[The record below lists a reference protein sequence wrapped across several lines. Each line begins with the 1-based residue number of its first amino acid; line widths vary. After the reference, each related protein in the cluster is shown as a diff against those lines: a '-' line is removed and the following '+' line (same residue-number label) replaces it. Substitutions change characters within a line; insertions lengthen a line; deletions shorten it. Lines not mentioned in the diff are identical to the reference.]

1 MKPELGSVGLH
12 KRREISL
19 ERLISEIKRNP
30 EINRAGAIACFT
42 GIVREEGAELD
53 DVQQLEYEAYQKVA
67 LEKLD
72 EIRREMLG
80 RPGII
85 DISLH
90 HIIDKLKVS
99 EESIYVVVAGK
110 HRKDVFPA
118 LVEAVERVKREVPIW
133 KKEVSQ
139 RSAAWIATD
148 H

>member
-1 MKPELGSVGLH
+1 MGSVGLH
-12 KRREISL
+12 KRGEISL

-30 EINRAGAIACFT
+30 EINRAGAIASFT

-53 DVQQLEYEAYQKVA
+53 DVRQLEYEAYQKLA

-85 DISLH
+85 DVSLH
-90 HIIDKLKVS
+90 HVIDKLKVS

-110 HRKDVFPA
+110 HRKNVFPA